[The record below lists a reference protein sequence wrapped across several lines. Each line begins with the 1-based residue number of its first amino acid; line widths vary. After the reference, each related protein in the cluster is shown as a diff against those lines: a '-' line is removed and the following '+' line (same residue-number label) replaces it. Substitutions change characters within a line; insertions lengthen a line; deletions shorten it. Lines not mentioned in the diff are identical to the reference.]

1 MVDSHLENSAAV
13 LPDEVHCPINTAQP
27 LPTDE
32 FSCDKEENL
41 DLNGI
46 TDQVVNGLLAYE
58 AVLRQQ
64 LETVTSARK
73 LIERTKRESNEF
85 GCSGRSLLQKNI
97 DAFASIE
104 KVHMKYMKEHASII
118 SCWEAAG
125 LRHSLRN
132 GACMSGKSAPTSSSL
147 ADDDNIMVLMENL
160 VEFTAKKEG
169 DLLAVEEE
177 TGGYMSVGDENTTS
191 TRDNQ
196 QTVTERIT
204 RENLSDVLRGGFE
217 EELNNN
223 EGSSVSTSR
232 VCASDGEYAL
242 DMLDEQN
249 QRQQIENRIRS
260 SDESTTLYSQVEEDP
275 GQLFP
280 VCCASSS
287 PSLSRRNSSSS
298 LSSEEVIRITHS
310 FRPKAINVVSV
321 YEADAPVLDPDNVN
335 RGGVSHSNGVASI
348 KKDYRRGLVEP
359 KMTAVGRETEEN
371 DVTSDEDVVE
381 VVSDEDLEMQELIRQ
396 EKRAR
401 SGKPVSEKKKKRS
414 ARKQKSSDGC
424 ADEDVDR
431 LLRNAD
437 AILHEVPVR
446 KIDEDSSEESEIKME
461 EEGVTIVKEKEKKES
476 VPSKTNGASL
486 SKGRGQSSCKKEAK
500 QGKERT
506 RLEDNKE
513 EVEKKDEE
521 GSASPVKSEPSSDE
535 EVNTKRRKLSK
546 KERELCNLV
555 SSAQRLIRSSS
566 SEGDAS
572 EDGAPKRKSQER
584 KRRRI
589 LASDSDASVGES
601 SDSDD
606 DNKSDVDD
614 DDEIIIK
621 RPKSKRKRAVAEDDS
636 DEEVSKKEKGSR
648 GSRAPKAIMSKD
660 KLQQETLD
668 AEKAE
673 RERRKRLEQ
682 KQKEFNGIEL
692 MEGVDIAS
700 ALVSGTNTVQKLKSV
715 VVDPDKNGDPPHPV
729 AVHPS
734 LVRVLKP
741 HQAQGV
747 QFMYD
752 SAFESIERVNEAG
765 GGGILAHCMGLGKT
779 LQVITFLHTVMT
791 HPKLVEYS
799 KRVLVVVPKNVVLNW
814 FKEFQKW
821 LEDNDPE
828 LAVIDVMELDSFKT
842 YNDRHAALENWY
854 NCEVPSVMIIGY
866 DMFRILT
873 HDDEDNKKKR
883 GGQKKPPSK
892 RNKRLLKLQQQFRE
906 FLQDPGPDLV
916 VCDEAHKLKNDDSA
930 LSKTMV
936 KIKTK
941 RRICLTGTPLQN
953 NLMEYH
959 CMVNFVKPGLLGT
972 KTEFANRFANII
984 MRGRVKDATPLE
996 VKFMKRRCH
1005 VLFEHLKKCVDRKDY
1020 RVLMEA
1026 IPPKQEYVIN
1036 VRLTPRQCQL
1046 YRAFLEGVA
1055 NDGARLSKR
1064 LLPDYHVLARVWTHP
1079 YLLILHEQKQEKERM
1094 LRDEILED
1102 EDFIDDGSGTSSES
1116 DGEEDEERFK
1126 RTRKKGPGRKSK
1138 EEDSDSDVILLSSD
1152 DENQSVVE
1160 DKIAPRKSRRLEGE
1174 EPELEGRDVETP
1186 PEYNG
1191 WFAQSGLV
1199 SPADRDDY
1207 TLSNKLVLL
1216 IEILKKCEEI
1226 GDKLLVFSQSLE
1238 SLNLIK
1244 KMLEYLDES
1253 KQWFAD
1259 GHEAVK
1265 AEKEKW
1271 GWKEGRDYMVIDGSV
1286 QSGKRDTVQEKF
1298 NNASNLRARLMLIST
1313 RAGSLGTNMV
1323 AANRVI
1329 IFDACWNPSHDTQS
1343 LFRVYRF
1350 GQTKP
1355 VYIYRF
1361 IAQGTMEER
1370 IYKRQVIKE
1379 STSMRVVDEAQ
1390 IQRHYDGHDLEEL
1403 YLFDPNELDPTDVQ
1417 TRPSFAPPKDRL
1429 LAEILLSNKDSVVDY
1444 FQHDTLFAHVEEEK
1458 LSEEELKEAWNDY
1471 ERDKNMSAYGRAGTL
1486 GMPAFGGNPALAQM
1500 SAYQQT
1506 LSQHMQQQFVRN
1518 QALQQLNRDVVYVN
1532 CFNIPLMDH
1541 DTAMKVTYLKKALED
1556 LLPQIPHEMRGG
1568 ISEFN
1573 SYFINFITQA
1583 VESRHNPAWMLN
1595 RAVSTFRT
1603 VVKLV
1608 KDQPSC
1614 KQTLRHLYAST
1625 SQFFDPTEAPP

>member
-1 MVDSHLENSAAV
+1 MDITE
-13 LPDEVHCPINTAQP
+13 
-27 LPTDE
+27 
-32 FSCDKEENL
+32 
-41 DLNGI
+41 DLA
-46 TDQVVNGLLAYE
+46 T
-58 AVLRQQ
+58 
-64 LETVTSARK
+64 TSAHSHSLDRENATEMSTENDEIQEP
-73 LIERTKRESNEF
+73 LSSGISISELLGGGERDGDSAQQISKVVIGASGKITV
-85 GCSGRSLLQKNI
+85 CSGEHDVAMDSSADEPPLLC
-97 DAFASIE
+97 DTPP
-104 KVHMKYMKEHASII
+104 
-118 SCWEAAG
+118 
-125 LRHSLRN
+125 L
-132 GACMSGKSAPTSSSL
+132 T
-147 ADDDNIMVLMENL
+147 
-160 VEFTAKKEG
+160 
-169 DLLAVEEE
+169 
-177 TGGYMSVGDENTTS
+177 
-191 TRDNQ
+191 
-196 QTVTERIT
+196 
-204 RENLSDVLRGGFE
+204 
-217 EELNNN
+217 
-223 EGSSVSTSR
+223 
-232 VCASDGEYAL
+232 
-242 DMLDEQN
+242 
-249 QRQQIENRIRS
+249 
-260 SDESTTLYSQVEEDP
+260 
-275 GQLFP
+275 
-280 VCCASSS
+280 
-287 PSLSRRNSSSS
+287 LSRRNSSSS
-298 LSSEEVIRITHS
+298 LSSDELLRLTDS
-310 FRPKAINVVSV
+310 FRPKAIKFDNVE
-321 YEADAPVLDPDNVN
+321 EADVQLLSSGKAVVRKNF
-335 RGGVSHSNGVASI
+335 SSTATS
-348 KKDYRRGLVEP
+348 KKLSSKLSEQYADMETL
-359 KMTAVGRETEEN
+359 TEET
-371 DVTSDEDVVE
+371 DKLEATSDEEVVE

-401 SGKPVSEKKKKRS
+401 SGKPMKEKKKRS
-414 ARKQKSSDGC
+414 PKKEAREVTP
-424 ADEDVDR
+424 DEDADR

-446 KIDEDSSEESEIKME
+446 KIHIGSSDESEVE
-461 EEGVTIVKEKEKKES
+461 DDQDEIVVEKEISSKKTET
-476 VPSKTNGASL
+476 KANGSL
-486 SKGRGQSSCKKEAK
+486 LPKGRSLRSSKKEALAK
-500 QGKERT
+500 IKRAT
-506 RLEDNKE
+506 VNSEDKATKSDVKAEDQTNGE
-513 EVEKKDEE
+513 DDV
-521 GSASPVKSEPSSDE
+521 ASVKSELSSGDE
-535 EVNTKRRKLSK
+535 PNVKKRKLSK
-546 KERELCNLV
+546 KEKELANLV
-555 SSAQRLIRSSS
+555 SSAQKLIRSSS
-566 SEGDAS
+566 SENDESDAA
-572 EDGAPKRKSQER
+572 APKKRTSTKTRR
-584 KRRRI
+584 KRVVS
-589 LASDSDASVGES
+589 SDSDASVGEA
-601 SDSDD
+601 SDSAEEK
-606 DNKSDVDD
+606 NSDM
-614 DDEIIIK
+614 DDEDEEIVIK
-621 RPKSKRKRAVAEDDS
+621 RPKSKRKRTASDDDS
-636 DEEVSKKEKGSR
+636 DEEIAPKKEKKGK
-648 GSRAPKAIMSKD
+648 GSRAPKAIMGSD

-673 RERRKRLEQ
+673 KERRKRLEQ

-700 ALVSGTNTVQKLKSV
+700 ALVSGNKTVQKLKSV
-715 VVDPDKNGDPPHPV
+715 VVDPDKNGDPPVPV
-729 AVHPS
+729 SVHPS

-752 SAFESIERVNEAG
+752 SAFESLDRLDEPG

-779 LQVITFLHTVMT
+779 LQVITFLHTIMT

-821 LEDNDPE
+821 LEDNDPD
-828 LAVIDVMELDSFKT
+828 LSVIDVMELDSFKT
-842 YNDRHAALENWY
+842 YNDRHAALQNWY

-873 HDDEDNKKKR
+873 HDEDDNKKKR
-883 GGQKKPPSK
+883 GAQKKPLSK
-892 RNKRLLKLQQQFRE
+892 KNKRLLKLQEQFRE
-906 FLQDPGPDLV
+906 FLQDPELSSNTSLGPDIV

-936 KIKTK
+936 KIRTR

-1026 IPPKQEYVIN
+1026 IPPKQEYVVN

-1055 NDGARLSKR
+1055 NDGAHLSKR

-1079 YLLILHEQKQEKERM
+1079 YLLILHEQKLERERI
-1094 LRDEILED
+1094 LRDETLED
-1102 EDFIDDGSGTSSES
+1102 EDFIDDGSGTTSSES
-1116 DGEEDEERFK
+1116 SGEEEELK
-1126 RTRKKGPGRKSK
+1126 VKKPEKKKAGKKSK
-1138 EEDSDSDVILLSSD
+1138 EEDSDSDVILISSD
-1152 DENQSVVE
+1152 DENGTE
-1160 DKIAPRKSRRLEGE
+1160 EKFAPRKSRRLEGE
-1174 EPELEGRDVETP
+1174 DPELDGRDVETP
-1186 PEYNG
+1186 PEYSG
-1191 WFAQSGLV
+1191 WFMKCGLV
-1199 SPADRDDY
+1199 SHADRDDY

-1216 IEILKKCEEI
+1216 IQILKKCEEI

-1244 KMLEYLDES
+1244 KTLEYLDEN

-1259 GHEAVK
+1259 GHEAIK
-1265 AEKEKW
+1265 SEGEKW

-1286 QSGKRDTVQEKF
+1286 QSGKRDSVQVKF
-1298 NNASNLRARLMLIST
+1298 NNPSNLRARLMLIST

-1355 VYIYRF
+1355 VYIYRIYCAGMLVCYWKWSCSTASVF
-1361 IAQGTMEER
+1361 IQGTMEER
-1370 IYKRQVIKE
+1370 IYKRQVTKE

-1403 YLFDPNELDPTDVQ
+1403 YLFDPKELDPNDSQ
-1417 TRPSFAPPKDRL
+1417 ARPTFAPPKDRL
-1429 LAEILLSNKDSVVDY
+1429 LAEILLTNKDAVVDY
-1444 FQHDTLFAHVEEEK
+1444 FQHDTLFAHIEEEK
-1458 LSEEELKEAWNDY
+1458 LSEEDLKEAWNDY
-1471 ERDKNMSAYGRAGTL
+1471 ERDKNMTAYGRGGFGATGFSGNV
-1486 GMPAFGGNPALAQM
+1486 GMANM
-1500 SAYQQT
+1500 SAYQQ
-1506 LSQHMQQQFVRN
+1506 MQQQLVRN

-1583 VESRHNPAWMLN
+1583 VEGRHNPAWMLN

-1614 KQTLRHLYAST
+1614 KATLRHLYAST